1 MMDQLLVWLTK
12 TAPFATLAA
21 IYIMYR
27 VLMNVREN
35 DLKHLD
41 EKMDL
46 YHEEVI
52 SRVSR
57 LESRMDEYLDK

>member
-1 MMDQLLVWLTK
+1 MDQLLTWLTK
-12 TAPFATLAA
+12 TAPLATLAA
-21 IYIMYR
+21 IYVMYR

-41 EKMDL
+41 EKMDR